1 MDMGTRDEAAGWRCT
16 TWGKPGFPKTGTV
29 IPDTFPRARS
39 QASTQDREDVCGHH
53 EDWMGSGWSGTE
65 VGALVDGVD
74 SIRKASA
81 VLREA
86 GNHSFI

>member
-1 MDMGTRDEAAGWRCT
+1 MGTRDEAAGLRCT
-16 TWGKPGFPKTGTV
+16 TWGKPGLPKAGTV

-39 QASTQDREDVCGHH
+39 QASTQDREDMCGHH
-53 EDWMGSGWSGTE
+53 EDRMGSGCSGME
-65 VGALVDGVD
+65 VGAPVDGVG

>member
-1 MDMGTRDEAAGWRCT
+1 MGTRDEAAGWRCT
-16 TWGKPGFPKTGTV
+16 TWGKPGLPKTGTV

-53 EDWMGSGWSGTE
+53 EDRMGSGWSGTE
-65 VGALVDGVD
+65 VGALVDGVGN
-74 SIRKASA
+74 IRKASA